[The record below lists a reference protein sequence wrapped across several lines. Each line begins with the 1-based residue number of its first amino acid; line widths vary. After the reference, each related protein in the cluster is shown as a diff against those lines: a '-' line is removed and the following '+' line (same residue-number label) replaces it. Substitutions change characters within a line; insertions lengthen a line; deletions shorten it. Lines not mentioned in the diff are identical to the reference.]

1 MGQGVKGIGRYR
13 TEAGLKGDKEGS
25 SLGVGKGTGSGRGP
39 NPQPYGWKYH
49 RFESCLL
56 VPVSGV
62 DR

>member
-1 MGQGVKGIGRYR
+1 MGQEVKGIDRSR
-13 TEAGLKGDKEGS
+13 TEAGLKGDEEGS
-25 SLGVGKGTGSGRGP
+25 SLGVGRGMESGRGP
-39 NPQPYGWKYH
+39 GPQPSGWKYH